1 MNGLK
6 RGIFLLV
13 VPVAVIALALAGCGG
28 GGSSSSTSSSNSGSG
43 SGSDS
48 VSTVSETAP
57 AEGGEFSSTQ
67 TAEAVQ
73 AGKKAGEE
81 AAGAKQEPAPTKTIG
96 FLNYTSQA
104 TALRRVSAGEEAA
117 AKALG
122 WEFKTCDAQGVPQKA
137 ATCATTLMQ
146 EGVDV
151 ISSTAIP
158 AAATKP
164 ELEEAKQKGIPW
176 LNTGGE
182 APRSPLYAAAF
193 FLPEAKLYG
202 PLDELLLQE
211 LGEGEVEIGALKL
224 TVDDTARARWEAF
237 EKELEGHPNVKVV
250 DEIEGNPANPSAVS
264 PQIVAMLQQHP
275 HVGGIWSCCD
285 ILTPPIVDGVREAG
299 LGGEEGPLVV
309 GPFPEQAMLESI
321 REGEIFAA
329 VDLSWEAYGWMAVD
343 ESAQF
348 FAHDTPFTEYG
359 EPTQYPKA
367 IYAGQVITQENV
379 VQDPESLQPPLYD
392 YVTYFEEKW
401 KAEFGK
407 G

>member
-1 MNGLK
+1 MNRLK
-6 RGIFLLV
+6 REMLLLV
-13 VPVAVIALALAGCGG
+13 MPAALIALLIAGCGG
-28 GGSSSSTSSSNSGSG
+28 SDSSSSTASSSS
-43 SGSDS
+43 
-48 VSTVSETAP
+48 STASTEAEPASSNAEGLSSSEVSEA
-57 AEGGEFSSTQ
+57 
-67 TAEAVQ
+67 AEAG
-73 AGKKAGEE
+73 ATEGEE
-81 AAGAKQEPAPTKTIG
+81 IANGKPKPAPVKTIG

-122 WEFKTCDAQGVPQKA
+122 WGFKTCDAQGVPQKA

-151 ISSTAIP
+151 VSSTAIP

-176 LNTGGE
+176 LNTGGQ

-202 PLDELLLQE
+202 PLDELLLEE

-237 EKELEGHPNVKVV
+237 EKELKGHPNVSVV

-275 HVGGIWSCCD
+275 NVGGIWSCCD
-285 ILTPPIVDGVREAG
+285 ILTPPIVDGVRQAG

-309 GPFPEQAMLESI
+309 APFPEQAMLESI

-329 VDLSWEAYGWMAVD
+329 VDLSWEAYGWIAVD
-343 ESAQF
+343 ESVQN
-348 FAHDTPFTEYG
+348 FAHGTQFTKYG
-359 EPTQYPKA
+359 EPTQYPKP
-367 IYAGQVITQENV
+367 IWDGQIITKENV
-379 VQDPESLQPPLYD
+379 VQNPESLQPPLYD
-392 YVTYFEEKW
+392 YSTYFEEKW